1 MTPYFVDAACKYSRL
16 AAIIYQ
22 DNHIEKFEEQF
33 RVERIVNHSNG
44 TYAVIMRNATERI
57 IVFKGADLTVART
70 MRPVKEPL
78 INHGT
83 GKLVRRYHIQ
93 FTQLLTELTALNAGD
108 GLALVTVGHSAG
120 CAMAVLTAQLFN
132 ARDYW
137 CYGSAR
143 IANKAWWAGLKVPGY
158 WFQHNEDTVTYSPKN
173 LNVTAGGHRYYIIG
187 NRLSKVFTARW
198 IYNWIKYTITPPGD
212 NWVKHHRAD
221 YYYVN
226 LKRVLRNLK

>member
-22 DNHIEKFEEQF
+22 DNHIKKFEEEF
-33 RVERIVNHSNG
+33 RVERIIDHSNG
-44 TYAVIMRNATERI
+44 AYAVILRNAVERI
-57 IVFKGADLTVART
+57 IVFRGTQLETART

-78 INHGT
+78 IDHGT
-83 GKLVRRYHIQ
+83 GKLVRKYHVQ
-93 FTQLLTELTALNAGD
+93 FTQLLTELIALNAGD
-108 GLALVTVGHSAG
+108 KLELVTIGHSAG
-120 CAMAVLTAQLFN
+120 CALAVLTAEFFR

-143 IANKAWWAGLKVPGY
+143 IANKDWWAGLKAKGY

-173 LNVTAGGHRYYIIG
+173 LNVYAGGHRYYIIG
-187 NRLSKVFTARW
+187 KRLSKIYTARW